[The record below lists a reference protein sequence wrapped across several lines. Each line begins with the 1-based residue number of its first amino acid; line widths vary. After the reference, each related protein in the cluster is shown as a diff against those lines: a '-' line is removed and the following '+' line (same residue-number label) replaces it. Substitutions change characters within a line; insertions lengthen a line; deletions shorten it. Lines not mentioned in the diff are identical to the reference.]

1 MSWLSSWPVKCMQSA
16 ARRQR
21 AYRFRQ
27 RYPHGAYLRREIHR
41 GDIGALI
48 QLQPAVAL
56 AIGEQLRDL
65 LGQIGQMDEAA
76 EGRRKAFFQD
86 ADEGVQRGITQKRS
100 SGARQP
106 RRNTRREQSALD
118 RTQRQAGAHARRAIR
133 FDRRIGETGAVIVGD
148 LEIEQVETEKLEP
161 DHRLARRK
169 AKADDDGW
177 PQL

>member
-1 MSWLSSWPVKCMQSA
+1 
-16 ARRQR
+16 
-21 AYRFRQ
+21 
-27 RYPHGAYLRREIHR
+27 
-41 GDIGALI
+41 
-48 QLQPAVAL
+48 
-56 AIGEQLRDL
+56 
-65 LGQIGQMDEAA
+65 MDEAA

-133 FDRRIGETGAVIVGD
+133 LDRRIGETGAVIVGD
-148 LEIEQVETEKLEP
+148 LEIEQVKTETLEP

-169 AKADDDGW
+169 AEADDD
-177 PQL
+177 